1 MSSCWRGVTSGTK
14 LLRQSVLWTWIQT
27 CTCRACI
34 TQGLLGNLSESKML
48 DFITARQLK
57 MSDTRPLVV
66 TFWNQCDYFPVYF
79 ISSCC
84 FHVKLI
90 VRACAGGS
98 QYKSHS
104 CQPLYFF
111 SVVKSNHQRLALANV
126 DGWMDG
132 FFLAYCSRNQS
143 QTNDIKLQMASL
155 LVSIYGQRQT
165 HINAIHN
172 CTDVNAKQMCRNL
185 EGSRQLALRK
195 HSETYD
201 WERLLFLHYWK
212 QWYKV

>member
-1 MSSCWRGVTSGTK
+1 MLEGSDLWDKTTASVSALNLNSNLHMSCMYHARFVGK
-14 LLRQSVLWTWIQT
+14 LIRIK
-27 CTCRACI
+27 
-34 TQGLLGNLSESKML
+34 N
-48 DFITARQLK
+48 ARFYHCKTVENERYQA
-57 MSDTRPLVV
+57 SV
-66 TFWNQCDYFPVYF
+66 TFWNQCDYFPVDF

-201 WERLLFLHYWK
+201 WERLLFLHY
-212 QWYKV
+212 